1 MDIVNEYKTVLT
13 RIRELLQSI
22 INNKLTEKYPDFPEL
37 SFFNENKRVIDKL
50 FKRLNKY
57 LSDEIVNKNFINP
70 INTNKTSDDKY
81 IDSVKN
87 YLNEKHNNIN
97 KLDLYNDYTNDF
109 CFTYKRKLCYGC
121 PNCAYGYYVNDRYCL
136 PLSNYGNND
145 NKLIKSSIKSDE
157 KLILFNKTFTDFY
170 NKINEKVNNYNSK
183 LKFLQDKFILIKEE
197 TLDKQ

>member
-57 LSDEIVNKNFINP
+57 LSDEIFNKNFINP

-109 CFTYKRKLCYGC
+109 CFTYKRKLCYD
-121 PNCAYGYYVNDRYCL
+121 A
-136 PLSNYGNND
+136 
-145 NKLIKSSIKSDE
+145 LIVPMA
-157 KLILFNKTFTDFY
+157 TM
-170 NKINEKVNNYNSK
+170 
-183 LKFLQDKFILIKEE
+183 
-197 TLDKQ
+197 